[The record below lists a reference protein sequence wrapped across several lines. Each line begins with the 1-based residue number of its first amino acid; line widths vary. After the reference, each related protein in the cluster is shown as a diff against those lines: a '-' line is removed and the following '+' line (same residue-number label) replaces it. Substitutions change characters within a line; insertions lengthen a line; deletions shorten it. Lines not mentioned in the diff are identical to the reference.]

1 MAFDANTVRRDY
13 GDPEL
18 EAYACRTDCALFDY
32 AFIGRARL
40 DGPGALD
47 AIGELTRRPLAGSL
61 PGRIRY
67 ALREDSSGHVLS
79 DLTVWRHGEA
89 SYEVMS
95 GRSEDISDLV
105 LTARPDCDVEDLSA
119 RTSIFA
125 LQGPGSLQA
134 LAGLA
139 DVGALSKLGYFT
151 FAPIRICDVD
161 CVVGRLGFTGEPGFE
176 ILMPRPAATEL
187 WELLARRARPAGF
200 AAADILRIEAGF
212 VLFANEF
219 RLPVTAREACL
230 ERFAGLRSGPE
241 EAEIALICFR
251 ANTRE
256 KPVLW
261 QPTARLVRPTG
272 SGMITVTSACH
283 SLEAG
288 GTLGLGYI
296 LRSGLLAGAPLH
308 DPVGAFADIRLVPL
322 PFFDPQKRRPRMP
335 WTSWPRASDA
345 GS

>member
-1 MAFDANTVRRDY
+1 MAFDLNTVRRDY

-67 ALREDSSGHVLS
+67 ALREDSNGHVLS
-79 DLTVWRHGEA
+79 DLTVWRHGET

-125 LQGPGSLQA
+125 LQGRGSLQA

-151 FAPIRICDVD
+151 FAAIRICDVD
-161 CVVGRLGFTGEPGFE
+161 CIVGRLGFTGEPGFE

-200 AAADILRIEAGF
+200 AAADILRIEVGF

-230 ERFAGLRSGPE
+230 ERFAGLRSRRRRRRSPSSAFGRTLAKSLLCGNRRHASFAQPG
-241 EAEIALICFR
+241 
-251 ANTRE
+251 RE
-256 KPVLW
+256 
-261 QPTARLVRPTG
+261 
-272 SGMITVTSACH
+272 
-283 SLEAG
+283 
-288 GTLGLGYI
+288 
-296 LRSGLLAGAPLH
+296 
-308 DPVGAFADIRLVPL
+308 
-322 PFFDPQKRRPRMP
+322 
-335 WTSWPRASDA
+335 
-345 GS
+345 

>member
-1 MAFDANTVRRDY
+1 MAFDLNTVRRDY

-32 AFIGRARL
+32 SFIGRARL
-40 DGPGALD
+40 HGPGAPD

-67 ALREDSSGHVLS
+67 ALREDSNGHVLS
-79 DLTVWRHGEA
+79 DLTVWRHREA
-89 SYEVMS
+89 CYEVMS

-105 LTARPDCDVEDLSA
+105 LAARPGCDVEDLSA

-125 LQGPGSLQA
+125 VQGPGSLRA

-151 FAPIRICDVD
+151 FIPIRICDVD
-161 CVVGRLGFTGEPGFE
+161 CIVGRLGFTGEPGFE
-176 ILMPRPAATEL
+176 ILLPRPAATEL

-230 ERFAGLRSGPE
+230 ERFAGLRGAPK
-241 EAEIALICFR
+241 EAEIALVCFR
-251 ANTRE
+251 ANTHE

-261 QPTARLVRPTG
+261 QPTARVVRPG

-283 SLEAG
+283 SLQAG
-288 GTLGLGYI
+288 GTLGLGYV
-296 LRSGLLAGAPLH
+296 LRSDLLAGAPLH
-308 DPVGAFADIRLVPL
+308 DPIGAFADIRLAPL
-322 PFFDPQKRRPRMP
+322 PFFDPQKRRPRTP
-335 WTSWPRASDA
+335 WTAWPRASDA